1 VVLGDITM
9 WYLVISPVF
18 FQKTPAKSLLIVQV
32 FVFIVFYLA
41 CLFGMTLV
49 IHKVKVYGEV
59 YTKYDYILWLGII
72 PP

>member
-1 VVLGDITM
+1 
-9 WYLVISPVF
+9 
-18 FQKTPAKSLLIVQV
+18 
-32 FVFIVFYLA
+32 
-41 CLFGMTLV
+41 MTLV